1 MKALSRK
8 FPYTRSR
15 RLRSNQTIRNLVA
28 ENQIQVSKLI
38 QPLFVSDTNKKNV
51 EITTMPGQKIFS
63 KSGLFKEIETL
74 QKIGIGSVAL
84 FPNLTSIK
92 KNNFGDEALNPE
104 NFLCSI
110 LEQIKERFPD
120 LVLIADVALDPYT
133 SSGHDGVVIN
143 GSVDNDLTLNSLA
156 EMSLNLAKSGAD
168 ILAPSDMM
176 DGRIGVIRESL
187 EQEGH
192 CDTILLSYAAKYA
205 SNFYGPFR
213 DAVGSKQKKG
223 ISKSTYQMDIRNSKE
238 SLKEIELDINEG
250 ADIVM
255 VKPAMVNQD
264 IIKLVSDNYD
274 VPVFAYQVSGE
285 YTMLMNSID
294 KKIFDH
300 NVIEESLMAL
310 FRSGSASV
318 LTYFAKWFAQQ
329 YDKSN

>member
-28 ENQIQVSKLI
+28 ENQIQVNKLI

-51 EITTMPGQKIFS
+51 EITTMPGQKLFS
-63 KSGLFKEIETL
+63 KLGLFKEIETL
-74 QKIGIGSVAL
+74 QKIGIGTVAL

-104 NFLCSI
+104 NFLCTI
-110 LEQIKERFPD
+110 LEQVKERFPD

-156 EMSLNLAKSGAD
+156 EMSLNLASSGAD

-192 CDTILLSYAAKYA
+192 SDTILLSYAAKYA

-255 VKPAMVNQD
+255 VKPAMINQD

-318 LTYFAKWFAQQ
+318 LTYFAKWFAQK

>member
-15 RLRSNQTIRNLVA
+15 RLRSNTAIRDLVA
-28 ENQIQVSKLI
+28 EHSIQKSKLI
-38 QPLFVSDTNKKNV
+38 QPLFVSDVSKRNIDI
-51 EITTMPGQKIFS
+51 ETMPGQKIFS
-63 KSGLFKEIETL
+63 KNGLLKELETL
-74 QKIGIGSVAL
+74 LGLGIRTAAI
-84 FPNLTSIK
+84 FPNLESVRKTT
-92 KNNFGDEALNPE
+92 FGDEALKPDNFISSVIREIKAEFPE
-104 NFLCSI
+104 LI
-110 LEQIKERFPD
+110 
-120 LVLIADVALDPYT
+120 LIADIALDPYT
-133 SSGHDGVVIN
+133 STGHDGIVVD
-143 GSVDNDLTLNSLA
+143 GRVDNDLTLDALVQ
-156 EMSLNLAKSGAD
+156 MSLNLANSGAD

-176 DGRIGVIRESL
+176 DGRIGVIREGL
-187 EQEGH
+187 EQESFT
-192 CDTILLSYAAKYA
+192 DTILLSYAVKYA

-223 ISKSTYQMDIRNSKE
+223 ISKKTYQMDFRNSKE
-238 SLKEIELDINEG
+238 SFKEIEMDLNEG

-264 IIKLVSDNYD
+264 IIKSISDNFD

-285 YTMLMNSID
+285 YTMLKTAID

-318 LTYFAKWFAQQ
+318 LTYFAKWFAEK
-329 YDKSN
+329 YG

>member
-51 EITTMPGQKIFS
+51 EITTMPGQKLFS

-205 SNFYGPFR
+205 SNFYGPIR

>member
-15 RLRSNQTIRNLVA
+15 RLRSNTVIRDLVA
-28 ENQIQVSKLI
+28 EHSIQKSKLI
-38 QPLFVSDTNKKNV
+38 QPLFVSDVSKRNIDI
-51 EITTMPGQKIFS
+51 ETMPGQKIFS
-63 KSGLFKEIETL
+63 KNGLLKELEIL
-74 QKIGIGSVAL
+74 LGLGIRTAAI
-84 FPNLTSIK
+84 FPNLESVRKTT
-92 KNNFGDEALNPE
+92 FGDEALKPDNFISSVIREIKAEFPE
-104 NFLCSI
+104 LI
-110 LEQIKERFPD
+110 
-120 LVLIADVALDPYT
+120 LIADIALDPYT
-133 SSGHDGVVIN
+133 STGHDGIVVD
-143 GSVDNDLTLNSLA
+143 GRVDNDLTLDALVQ
-156 EMSLNLAKSGAD
+156 MSLNLANSGAD

-176 DGRIGVIRESL
+176 DGRIGVIREGL
-187 EQEGH
+187 EQESFT
-192 CDTILLSYAAKYA
+192 DTILLSYAVKHA

-223 ISKSTYQMDIRNSKE
+223 ISKKTYQMDFRNSKE
-238 SLKEIELDINEG
+238 SYKEIEMDLNEG

-264 IIKLVSDNYD
+264 IIKSISDNFD

-285 YTMLMNSID
+285 YTMLKTAID

-318 LTYFAKWFAQQ
+318 LTYFAKWFAEK
-329 YDKSN
+329 YD